1 MQRLKTRPQFQAA
14 MAGGTVSRTAHFALH
29 RLVLGADGTATTGG
43 AVVASGDT
51 RAASVTPVTDAP
63 AAKAAKTEPPSGPG
77 ASPQALFA
85 VPDVWLGAM
94 VPKRWARRAVTRNA
108 IKRQIYTVGATFE
121 ARLPQAA
128 HVVRLRS
135 TFDRKQFISA
145 TSDQLKEAVRAE
157 LLQLFGYAAKRSG
170 PGQSKGQGAGGE
182 AGKASGASRTDKS
195 PSVPRVSVTAP

>member
-51 RAASVTPVTDAP
+51 RAASVTPVADAP
-63 AAKAAKTEPPSGPG
+63 AAAAAAKAAKVESSGPG

-108 IKRQIYTVGATFE
+108 IKRQIYTVGASFE

-170 PGQSKGQGAGGE
+170 QGTGGE
-182 AGKASGASRTDKS
+182 AAKGSGASRTDKS
-195 PSVPRVSVTAP
+195 PSAPRVSVTAP